1 MLRTAGLRTTAHP
14 AHETW
19 LCEPDREQPTSHWSW
34 NSAEFFAAVGVT
46 PREGESR

>member
-1 MLRTAGLRTTAHP
+1 MLRSTGMRVTGRP

-19 LCEPDREQPTSHWSW
+19 LCEPDREQPSSHWRW
-34 NSAEFFAAVGVT
+34 NAAEFFSAVGAA